1 MGGIQAQPGL
11 HSLLSEHHNG
21 YNWKEHNSGVMLYN
35 TSLTIPTIHCVSWV
49 SGPHHIRSYRRTS
62 VVSSDDLF
70 SAVSSFSFFSFSS
83 SSFSSFPYIFSH
95 YFSSL
100 PSVALFDDFSSS

>member
-11 HSLLSEHHNG
+11 HSLLSGHHNG

-83 SSFSSFPYIFSH
+83 SSFSSFPCIFSH
-95 YFSSL
+95 YFASL